1 MMMRMYYLRIDSGI
15 TAGQPDE
22 IRMDCVKLR
31 EVRERKWTKNTDF
44 MMMLFDEPRILLWEK
59 RNFKLIEQ

>member
-22 IRMDCVKLR
+22 IRMDCVKFDRVKRGTR
-31 EVRERKWTKNTDF
+31 EKV
-44 MMMLFDEPRILLWEK
+44 DEEYR
-59 RNFKLIEQ
+59 FYDDAV